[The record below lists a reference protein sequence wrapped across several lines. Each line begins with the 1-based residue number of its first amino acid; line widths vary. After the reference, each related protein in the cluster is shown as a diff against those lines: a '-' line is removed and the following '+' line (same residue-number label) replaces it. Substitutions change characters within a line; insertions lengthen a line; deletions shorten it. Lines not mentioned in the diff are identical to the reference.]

1 MSRTAVGAGAS
12 TLPGRSATKS
22 SLSIEVPSRS
32 APFDQEPG
40 FYEPAGLWLYGNVR
54 LLDAALAMIS
64 QAGGPPDHDR
74 DELDEIERL
83 TERSVLEGKVLVT
96 GIHSPAHMRAA
107 IVPLRWGSPRI
118 LVLSGGFKYHLGA
131 DLKQEPFRAAR
142 LWRYQLDERTDL
154 VVSCRA
160 PEKLPTFARHNP
172 TVDRL
177 VSKIVNQELGGC
189 LFGNPEF

>member
-1 MSRTAVGAGAS
+1 MSRTVVGAGAS

-22 SLSIEVPSRS
+22 SLSIEVPPRS

-40 FYEPAGLWLYGNVR
+40 FYQPAGLWLYGNVR
-54 LLDAALAMIS
+54 LLSGNLAMIPQS
-64 QAGGPPDHDR
+64 LGRPEHAP

-83 TERSVLEGKVLVT
+83 VERSVLKGMVLVAR
-96 GIHSPAHMRAA
+96 IHSPAHMRAA
-107 IVPLRWGSPRI
+107 VVPLRWGSPRI

-131 DLKQEPFRAAR
+131 DLKQEPFRATR
-142 LWRYQLDERTDL
+142 LWRYQWDEKTDL
-154 VVSCRA
+154 VVSRRA
-160 PEKLPTFARHNP
+160 PEKFPTFAQHTP

-177 VSKIVNQELGGC
+177 VTKIVNRELTGC